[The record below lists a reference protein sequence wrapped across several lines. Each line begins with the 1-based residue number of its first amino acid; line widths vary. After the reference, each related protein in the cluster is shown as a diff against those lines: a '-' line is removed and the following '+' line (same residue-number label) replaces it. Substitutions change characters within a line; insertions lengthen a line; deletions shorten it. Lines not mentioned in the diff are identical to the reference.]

1 MHFALLRRF
10 HERNDLSRPFTN
22 NFIFQKTGLYEVKW
36 LGYDSSENTWEPKS
50 SFGGHCQKKLLE
62 FYHKRMEE
70 WRSAPEHE

>member
-1 MHFALLRRF
+1 MICHD
-10 HERNDLSRPFTN
+10 HSPTIYY
-22 NFIFQKTGLYEVKW
+22 IFQKTGLYEVKW

-62 FYHKRMEE
+62 FYHKRMEQ